1 MKDIPFFLVDVFSE
15 VPLGGNPL
23 AVVPD
28 ADGLDERTM
37 RKIAGEFNQSETTFL
52 MRPTTRE
59 ADWKLRSFTPT
70 GDEVFGAGHNALGAW
85 WWLAVSGQL
94 QLQDDST
101 EFHQQIGTHILPL
114 SIERR
119 DGKVSLI
126 TMLHSAPVFG
136 RKFENIIRIARALRL
151 SESDFDLD
159 RFPIQVVSTGANHML
174 VHVKTRDAVQRA
186 QPDSEALLSILGEME
201 GQGCYLFTLETIL
214 SQSSAHAR
222 FFNPTVGIVEDP
234 ATGSAAGPLA
244 AFLVDR
250 GQIRDGMDVLIEQGF
265 EVGRPSEIRV
275 SICGNGVRIFGSA
288 HVTASGLLHLGAEL
302 HQTD

>member
-37 RKIAGEFNQSETTFL
+37 RKIAGEFN
-52 MRPTTRE
+52 
-59 ADWKLRSFTPT
+59 WKLRSFTPT